1 MCCII
6 CGYKSKHKKTEQRWT
21 NLLAQMELLE
31 VEMAD
36 ECKRG
41 RLCVCVC
48 VCACVCVCVRV
59 CVCVCFIHAHK
70 YVVSVRLLAFT

>member
-1 MCCII
+1 MLLIIVLLLMIMCCIV
-6 CGYKSKHKKTEQRWT
+6 CGYYKSKHKKTEQRWT

-41 RLCVCVC
+41 RFLCVCVC
-48 VCACVCVCVRV
+48 VGER
-59 CVCVCFIHAHK
+59 
-70 YVVSVRLLAFT
+70 VSVCERGAVI